1 MIKRRDDPD
10 AHDVILQGDV
20 PEPADLAGRL
30 QHQRGPGIAAR
41 LPHRPLPVRPD
52 RRLLEHRIP
61 LPQTQ
66 TIEDQSALTGGIDD
80 HLAVD
85 DLLDARLVD
94 EPHALR
100 SIPVEEH
107 LEHPNALVHID
118 AVPTGVVEQ
127 QVVEL
132 LACDLPGPRTLMLLV
147 IGKVK
152 RLRHPSL
159 LGDELH
165 AVLFNERATPELW
178 QHPEPLEHPE
188 CLWDQRL
195 SDVIPREP
203 LSLVEPNP
211 STVLR
216 QQRRRGRAG
225 RTTAD
230 DHHLWIRGAY
240 HPASS
245 PSAANQNVG
254 GPLLQSHPNRAASSI
269 GVLPATGHAS

>member
-10 AHDVILQGDV
+10 AHNVILQGDV
-20 PEPADLAGRL
+20 PEPTDLTGRL
-30 QHQRGPGIAAR
+30 QHQRGTGIAAR
-41 LPHRPLPVRPD
+41 LPHRPLPVGPD

-61 LPQTQ
+61 LPQTEA
-66 TIEDQSALTGGIDD
+66 IEDQSALTGGIDD

-85 DLLDARLVD
+85 DPLDARLID
-94 EPHALR
+94 ESHALR
-100 SIPVEEH
+100 TVPVEQY
-107 LEHPNALVHID
+107 LEHPNALVHVD

-152 RLRHPSL
+152 WFRHPSL

-178 QHPEPLEHPE
+178 QHPEPLKHPE

-195 SDVIPREP
+195 SDVISREP

-211 STVLR
+211 SAMLR
-216 QQRRRGRAG
+216 KQRRRGRAG

-230 DHHLWIRGAY
+230 HHHLWIRGAY

-245 PSAANQNVG
+245 PSAAKERLG
-254 GPLLQSHPNRAASSI
+254 GPRLQSHSN
-269 GVLPATGHAS
+269 VTT